1 MADAP
6 DWIRPG
12 DTATLLWH
20 GARADRPGG
29 PRMYQVAGPALEG
42 LPPAPRFLLAP
53 TDREDF
59 AARLYRGGV
68 GLPAL
73 RDFLSECRIAR
84 GELID
89 DGEFLAV
96 TDEAP
101 VLPLIEDWKAGPGRP
116 RVPYLEDLGA
126 FMPAE
131 MPLYVDPVAHAAAQR
146 EPELFRVAWVCDE
159 CGDAADAGTFLWTV
173 HQEDGIR
180 VCLLIH
186 NDAGIWQVSL
196 HPFDFPKETAA

>member
-6 DWIRPG
+6 DWIHPG

-20 GARADRPGG
+20 GARAERPGG

-53 TDREDF
+53 TEREDF

-73 RDFLSECRIAR
+73 RDFLSKCRIAR

-96 TDEAP
+96 TDETP
-101 VLPLIEDWKAGPGRP
+101 VLPLIEAWKAEPGRP
-116 RVPYLEDLGA
+116 VVPYLEDLSA

-159 CGDAADAGTFLWTV
+159 CGDAADAGPVLWTA
-173 HQEDGIR
+173 HRGDGIR

-196 HPFDFPKETAA
+196 HPFEFPKETAA

>member
-20 GARADRPGG
+20 GARAERPGG

-53 TDREDF
+53 TEREDF

-101 VLPLIEDWKAGPGRP
+101 VLPLIEEWKAGAGRP

-131 MPLYVDPVAHAAAQR
+131 MPLYVDPAAHAAAQR

>member
-6 DWIRPG
+6 DWIHPG

-20 GARADRPGG
+20 GARAERPGG

-53 TDREDF
+53 TEREDF

-101 VLPLIEDWKAGPGRP
+101 VLPHRGVEGRARATGGAVSRGSVRLHAGRDAALRGSRRP
-116 RVPYLEDLGA
+116 CRHPARAGAVP
-126 FMPAE
+126 
-131 MPLYVDPVAHAAAQR
+131 R
-146 EPELFRVAWVCDE
+146 RRVCDE
-159 CGDAADAGTFLWTV
+159 CGDAADAGTFLWTA
-173 HQEDGIR
+173 HRGNGIR

-186 NDAGIWQVSL
+186 NDAGIWQVGL
-196 HPFDFPKETAA
+196 HPFEFPKETAA

>member
-12 DTATLLWH
+12 DSATLLWH
-20 GARADRPGG
+20 GARAERPGG

-53 TDREDF
+53 TEREGF
-59 AARLYRGGV
+59 AERLYRGGV

-73 RDFLSECRIAR
+73 REFLAECRVAR

-101 VLPLIEDWKAGPGRP
+101 VLPLIEAWKAERGRP
-116 RVPYLEDLGA
+116 RFPYLDDLSA

-131 MPLYVDPVAHAAAQR
+131 TPLYVDPAAHAAAQR
-146 EPELFRVAWVCDE
+146 ERELFRMAWACDE
-159 CGDAADAGTFLWTV
+159 CGDAADAGVFLWTA
-173 HQEDGIR
+173 HQGDGIR

-196 HPFDFPKETAA
+196 HPFEFPKETVA

>member
-6 DWIRPG
+6 EWIRPG

-20 GARADRPGG
+20 GARAARPGG
-29 PRMYQVAGPALEG
+29 PWMYQVAGPALEG
-42 LPPAPRFLLAP
+42 LPAAQCFLLAP
-53 TDREDF
+53 TEREDF
-59 AARLYRGGV
+59 AARLYRGAV

-73 RDFLSECRIAR
+73 RDFLSECRVAR

-101 VLPLIEDWKAGPGRP
+101 VLPLIEAWKAGPGRP
-116 RVPYLEDLGA
+116 VVPYLEDLAA
-126 FMPAE
+126 FMPADR
-131 MPLYVDPVAHAAAQR
+131 PLYVDPVAHAAAQR
-146 EPELFRVAWVCDE
+146 EPELFRMAWVCDE
-159 CGDAADAGTFLWTV
+159 CGDAADAGIFLWTA
-173 HQEDGIR
+173 HQDNGIR

-196 HPFDFPKETAA
+196 HPFEFPKETAA

>member
-1 MADAP
+1 MTEAP

-20 GARADRPGG
+20 GARAERPGG
-29 PRMYQVAGPALEG
+29 TRMYQVAGPALEG
-42 LPPAPRFLLAP
+42 LSPAPRFLLAP
-53 TDREDF
+53 TECEDF

-73 RDFLSECRIAR
+73 RAFLSECRVAR
-84 GELID
+84 GELLD

-101 VLPLIEDWKAGPGRP
+101 VLPLIEAWKADPGRP
-116 RVPYLEDLGA
+116 MYPYLEDLSA

-131 MPLYVDPVAHAAAQR
+131 MPLYVDPAAHAAAQR
-146 EPELFRVAWVCDE
+146 EPELFRMAWVCDE
-159 CGDAADAGTFLWTV
+159 CGDAADAGIFLWTV
-173 HQEDGIR
+173 HQGDGVR

-196 HPFDFPKETAA
+196 HPFEFPKETAA

>member
-20 GARADRPGG
+20 GARAERPGG

-42 LPPAPRFLLAP
+42 LPAAPRFLLAP
-53 TDREDF
+53 TEREDF

-84 GELID
+84 GELVD

-96 TDEAP
+96 TDETP
-101 VLPLIEDWKAGPGRP
+101 VLPLIEGWKGGPGRP
-116 RVPYLEDLGA
+116 LVPYLQDLAA
-126 FMPAE
+126 FMPADT
-131 MPLYVDPVAHAAAQR
+131 PLYVDPAAHAAAQR

-159 CGDAADAGTFLWTV
+159 CGDAADAGIFLWTA
-173 HQEDGIR
+173 HRGAGIR

-196 HPFDFPKETAA
+196 HPFEFPKETAA

>member
-1 MADAP
+1 MADVP

-20 GARADRPGG
+20 GARAERPGG

-42 LPPAPRFLLAP
+42 LPAAPRFLLAP
-53 TDREDF
+53 TEREDF

-84 GELID
+84 GELVD

-96 TDEAP
+96 TDETP
-101 VLPLIEDWKAGPGRP
+101 VLPLIEGWKGGPGRP
-116 RVPYLEDLGA
+116 LVPYLQDLAA

-131 MPLYVDPVAHAAAQR
+131 MPLYVDPAAHAAAQR

-196 HPFDFPKETAA
+196 HPFEFPKETAA